1 VIVREASTGDVE
13 AVALVVAAVAPE
25 GFLGAQP
32 PVDLTE
38 RAERL
43 RRTVEGEGTA
53 RLWVLDDRGQVVGY
67 LGAEETVPGVF
78 SLGMAIVSQA
88 RGRGGGRALLAALEE
103 HARSC
108 GAHKLW
114 LEVWTDNPGAIAFY
128 GATGFE
134 VEGLKRD
141 HYRRRDGR
149 LRSTLL
155 MGRRLDTPGAS
166 EGTNL

>member
-1 VIVREASTGDVE
+1 MIVREATPDDLD
-13 AVALVVAAVAPE
+13 AVARVVAAVAPE

-38 RAERL
+38 RAERF

-53 RLWVLDDRGQVVGY
+53 RLWVLDDGGQVVGY

-78 SLGMAIVSQA
+78 SLGMAILSHA
-88 RGRGGGRALLAALEE
+88 RGQGGGRALLDALEE
-103 HARSC
+103 HARGC

-114 LEVWTDNPGAIAFY
+114 LEAWTDNAGAIAFY

-155 MGRRLDTPGAS
+155 MARRLDTPGVPG
-166 EGTNL
+166 GTNL

>member
-1 VIVREASTGDVE
+1 MIVREATPADVD

-25 GFLGAQP
+25 GYLGAQP
-32 PVDLTE
+32 PVDVVE
-38 RAERL
+38 RAERFH
-43 RRTVEGEGTA
+43 RTVSGDGSA
-53 RLWVLDDRGQVVGY
+53 RLWVLEDDGRVVGY

-78 SLGMAIVSQA
+78 SFGMAIIAQA
-88 RGRGGGRALLAALEE
+88 RGQGGGRALLVALDE
-103 HARSC
+103 HARRC

-114 LEVWTDNPGAIAFY
+114 LEVWTDNAPAIAFY
-128 GATGFE
+128 AATGFE

-155 MGRRLDTPGAS
+155 MGRRLDTR
-166 EGTNL
+166 